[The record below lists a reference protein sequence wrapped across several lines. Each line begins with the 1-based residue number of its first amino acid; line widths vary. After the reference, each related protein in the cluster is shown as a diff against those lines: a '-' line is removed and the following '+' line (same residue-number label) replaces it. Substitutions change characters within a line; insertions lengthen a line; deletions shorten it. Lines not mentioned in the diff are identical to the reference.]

1 MAVSKNATKTTLGLR
16 FALGADENGKA
27 QYKLHNL
34 STIKPAA
41 SDQNVYDV
49 AASLS
54 GLMAG
59 TIADITRTD
68 AYTLVNE

>member
-1 MAVSKNATKTTLGLR
+1 MAVTKSATKTTLGLR

-27 QYKLHNL
+27 QFATHNL

-41 SDQNVYDV
+41 SDQDVYDV
-49 AASLS
+49 AAGIS

-59 TIADITRTD
+59 TITDITRAD
-68 AYTLVNE
+68 VFTLVNE

>member
-1 MAVSKNATKTTLGLR
+1 MAVVKSATKTTLGLR

-27 QYKLHNL
+27 QFKTHNL
-34 STIKPAA
+34 STIKPSA

-54 GLMAG
+54 GLMTG
-59 TIADITRTD
+59 TISDITRAD
-68 AYTLVNE
+68 VFTLVNE